1 MKSASFLFLILI
13 FSSHFLCAQST
24 SKDTFSGKIIF
35 DITYQD
41 SQTDKK
47 NMDKMPSESVIYFK
61 DNLMKME
68 MNLPMGKTTF
78 ISNHTTGS
86 GTMLMDMM
94 GNKFS
99 VKMDKSDLEKEKK
112 SKENTKVTFP
122 GETKL
127 IAGYNCKKAIVTF
140 HSSEGDKSMD
150 AWFTNELKIK
160 NSFTSQI
167 DGIDGFLMEFY
178 TNQNGMS
185 MKMKARSLEFRSID
199 DSEFVIP
206 EGYTPFNMD
215 ALKKMQGGK

>member
-1 MKSASFLFLILI
+1 MKSASYFFLLFFLTHNLVW
-13 FSSHFLCAQST
+13 AQST
-24 SKDTFSGKIIF
+24 TKDTYSGKIIF

-41 SQTDKK
+41 AKLDKK
-47 NMDKMPSESVIYFK
+47 NMDNMPTESIVYFK

-68 MNLPMGKTTF
+68 MSLPMGKTTF
-78 ISNHTTGS
+78 ISDHATGK

-140 HSSEGDKSMD
+140 HTPEGDKTMD
-150 AWFTNELKIK
+150 TWFTNELKIK
-160 NSFTSQI
+160 NSFSSQI
-167 DGIDGFLMEFY
+167 EGIDGFLMEFY
-178 TNQNGMS
+178 TTQNGMS
-185 MKMKARSLEFRSID
+185 MKMKARSLEFTSID
-199 DSEFVIP
+199 NSEFVIP
-206 EGYTPFNMD
+206 EGYTPFDMD
-215 ALKKMQGGK
+215 ALKKMQGVK